1 MAGRAAARSD
11 VPLVVTRGAVWKTSR
26 RVAACVVS
34 GMGELCRSAELHFVA
49 TELLNCSNPND
60 HSPHKFCPAHRRTLM
75 DVPGLDHEC

>member
-11 VPLVVTRGAVWKTSR
+11 VPLVVTRVAVWKTSR
-26 RVAACVVS
+26 RVAACALS
-34 GMGELCRSAELHFVA
+34 GVGDLRSGAELHFVA

-60 HSPHKFCPAHRRTLM
+60 HSPYKFCPAHRRALM